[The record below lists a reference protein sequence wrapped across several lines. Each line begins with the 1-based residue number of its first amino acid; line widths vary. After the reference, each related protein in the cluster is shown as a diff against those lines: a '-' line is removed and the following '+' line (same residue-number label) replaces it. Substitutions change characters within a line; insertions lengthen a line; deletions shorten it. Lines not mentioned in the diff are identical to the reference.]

1 MDDLYAS
8 AGPKAADACQV
19 SRQFFRSD
27 YGRAE
32 RLLFDQIH
40 RHASKGKM
48 VIYVAA
54 AVDSGGRGDPHALG
68 TEYYARRRSA
78 AIQALWQAE
87 TSCRGSFRLAAFCG
101 AISMM
106 SMVNRSLS

>member
-27 YGRAE
+27 YERAE

-68 TEYYARRRSA
+68 TEYYARRR
-78 AIQALWQAE
+78 
-87 TSCRGSFRLAAFCG
+87 
-101 AISMM
+101 
-106 SMVNRSLS
+106 